1 MRAKDTV
8 PCSNC
13 QRLQA
18 RVDALEAELAAL
30 KPVVAQLGQ
39 QLAAARKDSSTS
51 SKPPSSDLV
60 KPPKPPPPE
69 GQDKRRI
76 GGQPGHPKHE
86 RVAFP
91 PEAINSGSIDHHL
104 DSCPSCGHD
113 LQPALTIAPRVVQQV
128 DIREVPLSIEEHRS
142 HPGWC
147 PHCQKMYEAPL
158 PPGIARG
165 GLIGPS
171 LTTLIAYLK
180 GACHASFSTI
190 RKFLRD
196 VVRVTISRG
205 QLARIIA
212 KVSQALE
219 RPYEELLEGLS
230 TQARLNV
237 DETGHQRNGER
248 MWTWCFRAGLYT
260 LFKIDRPAAPTC

>member
-1 MRAKDTV
+1 MDAEANP
-8 PCSNC
+8 PCPNC

-18 RVDALEAELAAL
+18 QLDDLQARFDALETACNRLQA
-30 KPVVAQLGQ
+30 

-60 KPPKPPPPE
+60 KPPKSPPPPE

-91 PEAINSGSIDHHL
+91 TEALNGGSFDHRL
-104 DSCPSCGHD
+104 DFCPACGDD
-113 LQPALTIAPRVVQQV
+113 LRPALTLAPRVVQQV
-128 DIREVPLSIEEHRS
+128 DVCEVPLSIQEHRG

-147 PHCQKMYEAPL
+147 PSCQKMYEAPL
-158 PPGIARG
+158 PPGIERG
-165 GLIGPS
+165 GLVGPS
-171 LTTLIAYLK
+171 LTTVIAYLK
-180 GACHASFSTI
+180 GACHASFSTV

-205 QLARIIA
+205 ELARIIA
-212 KVSQALE
+212 KVSRALE
-219 RPYEELLEGLS
+219 QPYQELLDALPS
-230 TQARLNV
+230 
-237 DETGHQRNGER
+237 
-248 MWTWCFRAGLYT
+248 
-260 LFKIDRPAAPTC
+260 